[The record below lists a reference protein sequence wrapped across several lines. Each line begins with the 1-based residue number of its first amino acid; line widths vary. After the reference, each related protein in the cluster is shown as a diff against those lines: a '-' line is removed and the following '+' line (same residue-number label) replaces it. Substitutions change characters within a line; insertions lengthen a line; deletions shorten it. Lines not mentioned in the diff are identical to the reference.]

1 MSDTVAVVPEVRL
14 TMPARAEGVGVVR
27 QALAGMADALAFNA
41 AVVAD
46 MKMAVTEA
54 CTNVV
59 VHAYEG
65 DEGTLEVEMLA
76 DEADADDRR
85 PRLGHRHPAAAA
97 PPRGPGPRAR
107 PAADRRALGLLR
119 APRLHQLRRR
129 GPHDLHRRPLGRSR
143 RREPGHRHDRRR
155 RPLGPEGR
163 SAGLGRL
170 SASAAAPRTL
180 AYAACRSASSSRMRP
195 RRPSARDSIW
205 RTRSGVMPSWR
216 PISRSGVGSPPAM
229 P

>member
-1 MSDTVAVVPEVRL
+1 MSHTVAVVPEVRL

-76 DEADADDRR
+76 DESTLTIVVRDWGTGIQPRPQRR
-85 PRLGHRHPAAAA
+85 EA
-97 PPRGPGPRAR
+97 P
-107 PAADRRALGLLR
+107 ALGLGLPLIAALSDSFELR
-119 APRLHQLRRR
+119 GSTNSGAEVRMTFIADRAADPADANPVT
-129 GPHDLHRRPLGRSR
+129 GSIGDDGRWDPTAE
-143 RREPGHRHDRRR
+143 EPG
-155 RPLGPEGR
+155 
-163 SAGLGRL
+163 S
-170 SASAAAPRTL
+170 
-180 AYAACRSASSSRMRP
+180 
-195 RRPSARDSIW
+195 
-205 RTRSGVMPSWR
+205 
-216 PISRSGVGSPPAM
+216 
-229 P
+229 